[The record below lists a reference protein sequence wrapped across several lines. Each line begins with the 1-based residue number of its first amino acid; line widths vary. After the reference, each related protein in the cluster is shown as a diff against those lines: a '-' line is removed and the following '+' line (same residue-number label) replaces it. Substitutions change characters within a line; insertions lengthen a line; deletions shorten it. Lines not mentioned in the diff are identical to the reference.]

1 MKIYFT
7 RHGLTEYNKERR
19 IQGLLDSP
27 LTLEGK
33 EKAKELGARLKDEG
47 IEIIY
52 SSDQKR
58 AMDSAKD
65 SAKII
70 NEALKLDIIPDR
82 KLREVSMLSHEGMT
96 WAESVATDPDREDL
110 IMQRP
115 DLFNEGGI
123 YPYRDA
129 LEDAIAFIF
138 ELIKTNYEKVL
149 VMTHGSKLRVITT
162 VLEGLDLKDTNKVE
176 LIKGLSLKIYDYNE
190 GKFKLLH
197 DDEDYD
203 NFL

>member
-33 EKAKELGARLKDEG
+33 EKAKEVGARLKDEC

-58 AMDSAKD
+58 AMDSAK
-65 SAKII
+65 II
-70 NEALKLDIIPDR
+70 NEALKLDIISDR
-82 KLREVSMLSHEGMT
+82 RLREVSMLSHEGMT

-203 NFL
+203 NFV

>member
-58 AMDSAKD
+58 AMDSAK
-65 SAKII
+65 IR

-82 KLREVSMLSHEGMT
+82 RLREVSMLSHEGMT
-96 WAESVATDPDREDL
+96 WAESVATDPDREDV

-203 NFL
+203 NFV

>member
-47 IEIIY
+47 IEIVY

-58 AMDSAKD
+58 AMDSAK
-65 SAKII
+65 II
-70 NEALKLDIIPDR
+70 NEALKIDIISDR
-82 KLREVSMLSHEGMT
+82 RLREVSMLSHEGMT

-203 NFL
+203 NFV

>member
-58 AMDSAKD
+58 AMDSAK
-65 SAKII
+65 II

-82 KLREVSMLSHEGMT
+82 RLREVSMLSHEGMT

-162 VLEGLDLKDTNKVE
+162 VLEGLNLKDTNKVE

-203 NFL
+203 NFV

>member
-58 AMDSAKD
+58 AMDSAK
-65 SAKII
+65 II

-82 KLREVSMLSHEGMT
+82 RLREVSMLSHEGMT

-190 GKFKLLH
+190 GKFKLLP

-203 NFL
+203 NFV

>member
-58 AMDSAKD
+58 AMDSAK
-65 SAKII
+65 II

-82 KLREVSMLSHEGMT
+82 RLREVSMLSHEGMT
-96 WAESVATDPDREDL
+96 WAESVASDPDREDL

-138 ELIKTNYEKVL
+138 ELIKTNYKKVL
-149 VMTHGSKLRVITT
+149 VVTHGSKLRVITT

-203 NFL
+203 NFV

>member
-1 MKIYFT
+1 MQIYFT

-58 AMDSAKD
+58 AMDSAK
-65 SAKII
+65 II
-70 NEALKLDIIPDR
+70 NEALGLDIVLDKR
-82 KLREVSMLSHEGMT
+82 LREVSMLSHEGMT

-110 IMQRP
+110 IMSRP

-129 LEDAIAFIF
+129 LDDAKAFIDA
-138 ELIKTNYEKVL
+138 LIKTNYKKVL

-162 VLEGLDLKDTNKVE
+162 VLEGLDLKDANKVE
-176 LIKGLSLKIYDYNE
+176 LIKGLSLKIYNYNE
-190 GKFKLLH
+190 GCFKLLH

-203 NFL
+203 DFV

>member
-58 AMDSAKD
+58 AMDSAK
-65 SAKII
+65 II

-82 KLREVSMLSHEGMT
+82 RLREVSMLSHEGMT

-138 ELIKTNYEKVL
+138 ELIKTKYEKVL

-203 NFL
+203 NFV

>member
-1 MKIYFT
+1 MIIYFT

-33 EKAKELGARLKDEG
+33 EKAKELGIRLKDED

-58 AMDSAKD
+58 AMDSAK
-65 SAKII
+65 II
-70 NEALKLDIIPDR
+70 NESLGLDIVADNR
-82 KLREVSMLSHEGMT
+82 LREVSMLSHEGLT
-96 WAESVATDPDREDL
+96 WAESVAIDPERESQ

-115 DLFNEGGI
+115 DLFNEGSI

-129 LEDAIAFIF
+129 REDAEAFISS
-138 ELIKTNYEKVL
+138 LIKKDYNKAL
-149 VMTHGSKLRVITT
+149 VVTHGSKLRVITT
-162 VLEGLDLKDTNKVE
+162 VLEGLDLKDANKVE
-176 LIKGLSLKIYDYNE
+176 LIKGLSLKIYDYDE
-190 GKFKLLH
+190 GEFKLLH
-197 DDEDYD
+197 DDKDYD
-203 NFL
+203 NFV

>member
-58 AMDSAKD
+58 AMDSAK
-65 SAKII
+65 II

-82 KLREVSMLSHEGMT
+82 RLREVSMLSHEGMT
-96 WAESVATDPDREDL
+96 WAESVASDPDREDL

-129 LEDAIAFIF
+129 LEDSIAFIF

>member
-58 AMDSAKD
+58 AMDSAKT
-65 SAKII
+65 I

-82 KLREVSMLSHEGMT
+82 RLREVSMLSHEGMT

-203 NFL
+203 NFV

>member
-58 AMDSAKD
+58 AMDSAK
-65 SAKII
+65 II
-70 NEALKLDIIPDR
+70 NEALKIDIISDR
-82 KLREVSMLSHEGMT
+82 RLREVSMLSHEGMT

-162 VLEGLDLKDTNKVE
+162 VLEGLNLKDTNKV
-176 LIKGLSLKIYDYNE
+176 
-190 GKFKLLH
+190 
-197 DDEDYD
+197 
-203 NFL
+203 

>member
-58 AMDSAKD
+58 AMDSAK
-65 SAKII
+65 II

-82 KLREVSMLSHEGMT
+82 RLREVSMLSHEGMT

-162 VLEGLDLKDTNKVE
+162 VLERIDLKDTNKVE

-203 NFL
+203 NFV

>member
-58 AMDSAKD
+58 AMDSAK
-65 SAKII
+65 II

-82 KLREVSMLSHEGMT
+82 RLREVSMLSHEGMT
-96 WAESVATDPDREDL
+96 WAESVASDPDREDL

-149 VMTHGSKLRVITT
+149 VVTHGSKLRVITT
-162 VLEGLDLKDTNKVE
+162 VLEGLYLKDTNKVE

-203 NFL
+203 NFV

>member
-33 EKAKELGARLKDEG
+33 EKAKEVGARLKDEG

-58 AMDSAKD
+58 AMDSAK
-65 SAKII
+65 II
-70 NEALKLDIIPDR
+70 NEALKLDIISDR
-82 KLREVSMLSHEGMT
+82 RLREVSMLSHEGMT

-203 NFL
+203 NFV

>member
-58 AMDSAKD
+58 AMDSAK
-65 SAKII
+65 II
-70 NEALKLDIIPDR
+70 NEALKLDIIQDR
-82 KLREVSMLSHEGMT
+82 RLREVSMLSHEGMT

>member
-33 EKAKELGARLKDEG
+33 EKAKEVGARLKDEG

-58 AMDSAKD
+58 AMDSAK
-65 SAKII
+65 II
-70 NEALKLDIIPDR
+70 NEALKLDIISDR
-82 KLREVSMLSHEGMT
+82 RLREVSMLSHEGMT
-96 WAESVATDPDREDL
+96 WAESVATDTDREDL

-203 NFL
+203 NFV

>member
-58 AMDSAKD
+58 AMDSAK
-65 SAKII
+65 II
-70 NEALKLDIIPDR
+70 NEALKLDIIQDR
-82 KLREVSMLSHEGMT
+82 RLREVSMLSHEGMT

-149 VMTHGSKLRVITT
+149 VVTHGSKLRVITT

-203 NFL
+203 NFV

>member
-58 AMDSAKD
+58 AMDSAK
-65 SAKII
+65 II

-82 KLREVSMLSHEGMT
+82 RLREVSMLSHEGMT
-96 WAESVATDPDREDL
+96 WAESVASDPDREDL

-138 ELIKTNYEKVL
+138 ELIKTNYGKVL

-203 NFL
+203 NFV

>member
-58 AMDSAKD
+58 AMDSAK
-65 SAKII
+65 II
-70 NEALKLDIIPDR
+70 NKALKLDIIPDR
-82 KLREVSMLSHEGMT
+82 RLREVSMLSHEGMT

-203 NFL
+203 NFV

>member
-58 AMDSAKD
+58 AMDSAK
-65 SAKII
+65 II

-82 KLREVSMLSHEGMT
+82 RLREVSMLSHEGMT
-96 WAESVATDPDREDL
+96 WAESVATNPDREDL

-203 NFL
+203 NFV

>member
-58 AMDSAKD
+58 AMDSAK
-65 SAKII
+65 II

-82 KLREVSMLSHEGMT
+82 RLREVSMLSHEGMT
-96 WAESVATDPDREDL
+96 WSESVATDPDREDL

-203 NFL
+203 NFV

>member
-1 MKIYFT
+1 MRIYFT
-7 RHGLTEYNKERR
+7 RHGLTQYNKERR

-27 LTLEGK
+27 LTLEGRQ
-33 EKAKELGARLKDEG
+33 KAKELGLRLKSFG
-47 IEIIY
+47 IEAIY

-58 AMDSAKD
+58 AMD

-82 KLREVSMLSHEGMT
+82 RLREVSMLSHEGMT

-203 NFL
+203 NFV

>member
-58 AMDSAKD
+58 AMDSAK
-65 SAKII
+65 II
-70 NEALKLDIIPDR
+70 NEALKVDIIPDR
-82 KLREVSMLSHEGMT
+82 RLREVSMLSHEGMT

-203 NFL
+203 NFV

>member
-58 AMDSAKD
+58 AMD

-176 LIKGLSLKIYDYNE
+176 LIKGLSLKIYEYDE
-190 GKFKLLH
+190 GGFKLLH
-197 DDEDYD
+197 GDEEYD
-203 NFL
+203 NFV

>member
-7 RHGLTEYNKERR
+7 IHGLTEYNKERR

-58 AMDSAKD
+58 AMD

-203 NFL
+203 NFV

>member
-58 AMDSAKD
+58 AMDSAK
-65 SAKII
+65 II

-82 KLREVSMLSHEGMT
+82 RLREVSMLSHEGMT

-203 NFL
+203 NFV

>member
-58 AMDSAKD
+58 AMDSAK
-65 SAKII
+65 II
-70 NEALKLDIIPDR
+70 NEALKIDIISDR
-82 KLREVSMLSHEGMT
+82 RLREVSMLSHEGMT

-162 VLEGLDLKDTNKVE
+162 VLEGLNLKDTNKVE

-190 GKFKLLH
+190 GKFKLLY

-203 NFL
+203 NFV

>member
-33 EKAKELGARLKDEG
+33 EKAKELSARLKDEG

-58 AMDSAKD
+58 AMDSAK
-65 SAKII
+65 II

-82 KLREVSMLSHEGMT
+82 RLREVSMLSHEGMT
-96 WAESVATDPDREDL
+96 WAESVASDPDREDL

-162 VLEGLDLKDTNKVE
+162 VLEGIDLKDTNKIE

-203 NFL
+203 NFV

>member
-58 AMDSAKD
+58 AMDSAK
-65 SAKII
+65 II

-82 KLREVSMLSHEGMT
+82 RLREVSMLSHEGMT

-115 DLFNEGGI
+115 DLFSGGGI

-149 VMTHGSKLRVITT
+149 VVTHGSKLRVITT

-203 NFL
+203 NFV

>member
-58 AMDSAKD
+58 AMDSAK
-65 SAKII
+65 II
-70 NEALKLDIIPDR
+70 NEALKLEIIPDR
-82 KLREVSMLSHEGMT
+82 RLREVSMLSHEGMT

-203 NFL
+203 NFV

>member
-58 AMDSAKD
+58 AMDSAK
-65 SAKII
+65 II
-70 NEALKLDIIPDR
+70 NEALKVDIIPDR
-82 KLREVSMLSHEGMT
+82 RLREVSMLSHEGMT
-96 WAESVATDPDREDL
+96 WAESIATDPDREDL

-149 VMTHGSKLRVITT
+149 VVTHGSKLRVITT

-203 NFL
+203 NFV